1 MNKECK
7 RQKNKQ
13 TKATEKQNK
22 DGMSQKD
29 DDLKTENKKRRRIKN
44 IPTRQKQNGK
54 RREEEGGEAQM
65 FRIQR
70 RVNKEA
76 LEQEREK
83 GEKIRLHSK

>member
-1 MNKECK
+1 
-7 RQKNKQ
+7 
-13 TKATEKQNK
+13 
-22 DGMSQKD
+22 MSQKD